1 MLYGASVDHSAILI
15 NKKES
20 KMAKKVAESK
30 VSKWIDVPFWN
41 EKGKLNEG
49 DTISGY
55 YVDRE
60 DYTTKFGDTSCYIL
74 KTEEGHVKLAG
85 QADIRNKFDQVPQGA
100 KVWVTYD
107 GLTETK
113 RGAKKSYT
121 VEYDDEDILA
131 TEE

>member
-1 MLYGASVDHSAILI
+1 
-15 NKKES
+15 
-20 KMAKKVAESK
+20 MAKKTAESK

-41 EKGKLNEG
+41 EKGKLNDG

-74 KTEEGHVKLAG
+74 KTDEGFVKLAG
-85 QADIRNKFDQVPQGA
+85 QADIRNKFEQVPKGA

-113 RGAKKSYT
+113 RGAKKSYI

>member
-1 MLYGASVDHSAILI
+1 
-15 NKKES
+15 
-20 KMAKKVAESK
+20 MAKKTAVSK

-49 DTISGY
+49 DTLSGY
-55 YVDRE
+55 YIDKE
-60 DYTTKFGDTSCYIL
+60 EYTTKFGDTSCFI
-74 KTEEGHVKLAG
+74 VKAEDTVYKLSG
-85 QADIRNKFDQVPQGA
+85 QADIRSKFAEIPMGA

-121 VEYDDEDILA
+121 VEYDDEDVMSIDDIPF
-131 TEE
+131 

>member
-1 MLYGASVDHSAILI
+1 
-15 NKKES
+15 
-20 KMAKKVAESK
+20 MAKKTAESK

-74 KTEEGHVKLAG
+74 KTDDAFVKLAG
-85 QADIRNKFDQVPQGA
+85 QADIRSKFDQVPKGA
-100 KVWVTYD
+100 KVLVTYD

-121 VEYDDEDILA
+121 VEYDDEDVLA